1 MTPAEFSSVADIAS
15 KLTIIG
21 LLVMFI
27 VVIFKEKPPLVTR
40 KHHEDVIAQ
49 LIERL
54 EEANKR
60 LDEAFNDI
68 RFWRDLS
75 MRKDVIVERQ
85 AIAAEKAIETA
96 KKALKS

>member
-1 MTPAEFSSVADIAS
+1 VTPADISALLDAAS

-21 LLVMFI
+21 LLITFI
-27 VVIFKEKPPLVTR
+27 VVILRERPPLVTR
-40 KHHEDVIAQ
+40 KHHEDVIEV

-54 EEANKR
+54 SDANKR
-60 LDEAFNDI
+60 YEDALSDI

-75 MRKDVIVERQ
+75 MRKDDLVERQ
-85 AIAAEKAIETA
+85 ASAAEKAIETA